1 MTRSKDTTVE
11 QILTGLFSTEW
22 IEMQARELGVVKRIR
37 KIHPSA
43 FFWTLVFGFG
53 TGAHRSLGGLRR
65 AFCQAV
71 GIHVSRSSFYE
82 RFTPALV
89 ELMKTAFALASNTL
103 LVTTP
108 KMKPILYAFQDVVIA
123 DGTVIKYKD
132 QAF

>member
-1 MTRSKDTTVE
+1 MTQSKDITVD
-11 QILTGLFSTEW
+11 QVLTGLFSTEW
-22 IEMQARELGVVKRIR
+22 IETQARELDVVRRIR

-82 RFTPALV
+82 RFSFGL
-89 ELMKTAFALASNTL
+89 
-103 LVTTP
+103 
-108 KMKPILYAFQDVVIA
+108 I
-123 DGTVIKYKD
+123 DGESC
-132 QAF
+132 